1 MDIPN
6 DKNIKVV
13 MDEIRD
19 MKDDVSTQRNQIGF
33 LLKTQVDRQRA
44 ECSTKLTMKNFWIY
58 SDGAK
63 QSLLRAHKETIFHR
77 IDRQCHIQS

>member
-19 MKDDVSTQRNQIGF
+19 MKDDVRNQIGF
-33 LLKTQVDRQRA
+33 LL
-44 ECSTKLTMKNFWIY
+44 
-58 SDGAK
+58 
-63 QSLLRAHKETIFHR
+63 
-77 IDRQCHIQS
+77 

>member
-6 DKNIKVV
+6 DKNIQVV
-13 MDEIRD
+13 IDEIRD
-19 MKDDVSTQRNQIGF
+19 MKDDVRNQIGF
-33 LLKTQVDRQRA
+33 LLYTQVDRQRA

-63 QSLLRAHKETIFHR
+63 QSLLRAHRETIFHR
-77 IDRQCHIQS
+77 IDRQCHLQS

>member
-19 MKDDVSTQRNQIGF
+19 MKDDVRNQIGF
-33 LLKTQVDRQRA
+33 LLYTQVDRQRA
-44 ECSTKLTMKNFWIY
+44 ECSTKL
-58 SDGAK
+58 
-63 QSLLRAHKETIFHR
+63 IFHR
-77 IDRQCHIQS
+77 IDRQCHLQS